1 MISGRPF
8 PSGYFGSI
16 TTQPERRGQLTTLLE
31 CFQCSLPEAQVLVIE
46 QGCDRPFNRG
56 ALLNIGVFLANCDDI
71 DSVCTQDVDMLP
83 HADLIHEYTRKL
95 DSGTVRHIAGGWNR
109 YTQPC
114 PRKSVGGI
122 QRNFLGGVV
131 MLQQEQFKAVNG
143 YPNDFW
149 GWGGEDDELRDRL
162 VLHGLSVEKC
172 TGGITDLENNGSGLT
187 HNQKLKYIKKTQQR
201 CPNKKEL
208 RRWHRTHPSEQGL
221 AQVKWEVLDTH
232 EYYPHCN
239 HYTVKI
245 R

>member
-1 MISGRPF
+1 M
-8 PSGYFGSI
+8 
-16 TTQPERRGQLTTLLE
+16 
-31 CFQCSLPEAQVLVIE
+31 LVVE
-46 QGCDRPFNRG
+46 QGCARPFNRG
-56 ALLNIGVFLANCDDI
+56 ALLNIGVSVARCSDM

-83 HADLIHEYTRKL
+83 HADLIPEYTREL
-95 DSGTVRHIAGGWNR
+95 DPGTVRHIAGGWNR

-131 MLQQEQFKAVNG
+131 MLKHEHFRAVNG

-162 VLHGLSVEKC
+162 VMHGLRVDKC
-172 TGGITDLENNGSGLT
+172 AGGITDLENNGSGLT
-187 HNQKLKYIKKTQQR
+187 HNQKLKYLKKTKQR

-221 AQVKWEVLDTH
+221 AQVQWQVIDTL
-232 EYYPHCN
+232 EYYPNCTQ
-239 HYTVKI
+239 YTVEI
-245 R
+245 LD